1 MTKTLNRERQ
11 TQRIVKFLRQTP
23 HKNRTNVMNLMPKT
37 SPEPGYYY
45 LITLLQEMANTADK
59 VLEAGALGDEDS
71 TRINV
76 DHLRQLRANLY
87 KINESTKALTDL
99 QGKKEKLEIER
110 LLKKIQRSNQFISAW
125 SERYKEIIA
134 AEEMVLSEIG
144 RNFLIDQ
151 SLPAAWD
158 WGDDI
163 AIIHDNVEQELIT
176 DLQKRGQKTIVIL
189 CADYEKSID
198 KRHGL
203 HYIKNGDDAYLFFS
217 SLISKIP
224 LRSATFSLLLNQ
236 KNNTNEKKEDPYTDL
251 KTLFNNAWRG
261 IISNKNTIEYFG
273 SRWVTQGLTNLPI
286 IAKRPPVTKLRGKLN
301 GVPMV
306 IISPGPSLDKN
317 IKHLKELQG
326 HALLVAPAQTAMA
339 LSKAGITPNIIV
351 VADPSDYLYVMNDFS
366 MEDVDALWLG
376 VACHPTF
383 YRKYSEKIYTYN
395 VNSGLDDWISKIFEN
410 DINLGSGGSVS
421 VGILAMGI
429 SLECNPIVLV
439 GQDLALTDGRQY
451 ARDSADGNTRLKF
464 SDDRKSYAVEN
475 MSAGMLNH
483 APDGA
488 QLQTTIMAPGYYGGE
503 VATRWDYNGYRIE
516 MERIAEQLKSS
527 NDNISLLNCTEGGA
541 YIEGF
546 IHMPLTEGIDI
557 IKKSHKYSINLKL
570 LLQDIIKN
578 LDIKNRR
585 NKVLEKLKYIKKALE
600 KSNDLALQC
609 EKIAVICQEKNSNSK
624 ELSKKELELSK
635 CIRDSFFI
643 SLAFQPDIS
652 NAIQLSSNAKNLYQI
667 LDASRI
673 LYSVVRNAIPTL
685 LPIVKKSILE
695 LEEDSL
701 KGNPS

>member
-1 MTKTLNRERQ
+1 M
-11 TQRIVKFLRQTP
+11 
-23 HKNRTNVMNLMPKT
+23 KNLILKT

-59 VLEAGALGDEDS
+59 VLEAGALGDEGS
-71 TRINV
+71 TRIKV
-76 DHLRQLRANLY
+76 DHLRQLRADLY

-110 LLKKIQRSNQFISAW
+110 LLKTIQRSNQFISAW
-125 SERYKEIIA
+125 SERYKDIIA
-134 AEEMVLSEIG
+134 TEEMILTEIG

-158 WGDDI
+158 WEDDI
-163 AIIHDNVEQELIT
+163 AIIHDDVERELIT

-189 CADYEKSID
+189 CADREKVID
-198 KRHGL
+198 KHDGL
-203 HYIKNGDDAYLFFS
+203 NYIKNGDDAYLFFS

-224 LRSATFSLLLNQ
+224 LRSATFSLSLNE
-236 KNNTNEKKEDPYTDL
+236 NSNTRKKKEDPYAKL
-251 KTLFNNAWRG
+251 KIIFNNAWRG

-273 SRWVTQGLTNLPI
+273 SRWVTQGLTNLPT
-286 IAKRPPVTKLRGKLN
+286 IAKRPPVTKLRGKLS

-306 IISPGPSLDKN
+306 IISPGPSLDNN
-317 IKHLKELQG
+317 ISQLKELQG

-339 LSKAGITPNIIV
+339 LSKAGITPNVIV
-351 VADPSDYLYVMNDFS
+351 VADPSDYLYVMADFS
-366 MEDVDALWLG
+366 MKDVDALWLG

-383 YRKYSEKIYTYN
+383 YRKYSEKIFTYN

-410 DINLGSGGSVS
+410 DINLGTGGSVS

-464 SDDRKSYAVEN
+464 SDDKKSYAVEN
-475 MSAGMLNH
+475 MTAGMLNH

-488 QLQTTIMAPGYYGGE
+488 QLQSTIMAPGYYGGE

-516 MERIAEQLKSS
+516 MERIAEQIKSS
-527 NDNISLLNCTEGGA
+527 NDNISLINCTEGGA

-546 IHMPLTEGIDI
+546 IHMPLKSGIDI
-557 IKKSHKYSINLKL
+557 IKKTHKYSNDLNL
-570 LLQDIIKN
+570 LLQNIIKN
-578 LDIKNRR
+578 LDIENRR
-585 NKVLEKLKYIKKALE
+585 KKVLEKLKYIKKALE
-600 KSNDLALQC
+600 KSNDLAAQC
-609 EKIAVICQEKNSNSK
+609 ERLAVKCQEKNLNSK

-635 CIRDSFFI
+635 CVRDSFFI

-652 NAIQLSSNAKNLYQI
+652 NAMQLSSNAKNLYQI

-673 LYSVVRNAIPTL
+673 LYSVVMNAIPTL
-685 LPIVKKSILE
+685 LPIVKQSILE
-695 LEEDSL
+695 LENDSCQSSP
-701 KGNPS
+701 G